1 MGRNI
6 KKWNHCNS
14 LKKMQTVV
22 SKSPLF
28 LFRDKKVQ
36 LLLLLFF
43 FWTHYG
49 RGFREIYRVYVS
61 TIIFDLQHF
70 CCSVEN
76 KLLDFRFAY
85 FRFLEVHKRISFQ
98 RSYLSNTLVV
108 GNETSQLDLSDIV
121 LHVALRSR
129 ISNSSRFRDIKLQTQ
144 KKRGGC

>member
-1 MGRNI
+1 M
-6 KKWNHCNS
+6 KKRNHCNS
-14 LKKMQTVV
+14 LKMHTVV

-36 LLLLLFF
+36 LLLLFF

-70 CCSVEN
+70 CCSMEN
-76 KLLDFRFAY
+76 KLLDFRFSY

-98 RSYLSNTLVV
+98 RSYLSNTLVL

-144 KKRGGC
+144 KKRGVY